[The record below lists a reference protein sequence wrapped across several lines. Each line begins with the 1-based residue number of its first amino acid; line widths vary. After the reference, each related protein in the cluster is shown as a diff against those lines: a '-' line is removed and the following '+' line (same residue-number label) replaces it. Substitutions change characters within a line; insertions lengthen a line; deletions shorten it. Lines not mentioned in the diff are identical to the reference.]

1 MEDGLLSDLG
11 LLLAK
16 LVGTDFSIPKG
27 SVIIIGSLTHLLKQ
41 GLVSY
46 SMASVRE
53 SKRFAGLFSNNVRT
67 IPFVP
72 IPMAGTGNPTLIR
85 RMVDAALWLQSL
97 DQHCLSSYHD
107 SLRKL
112 ITDSASLSN
121 RSVFHDSEY
130 SLPSS
135 LDTYDTKNVLCPG
148 WQGLP
153 AALEP
158 LTTEKERKL
167 VTCLIKDVN
176 SVFFTGLDDKPCR
189 LLQICQQ
196 AS

>member
-1 MEDGLLSDLG
+1 MESIVLCDQNFPACLPATKGKCLAIIRLEDGLLSDLG

-16 LVGTDFSIPKG
+16 LVGTEFSIPRG
-27 SVIIIGSLTHLLKQ
+27 SVILIGLLTHLLKQ

-53 SKRFAGLFSNNVRT
+53 SKRFAGLFKNNVRT

-97 DQHCLSSYHD
+97 DQHCLGSYHD

-112 ITDSASLSN
+112 ISDSASLSN
-121 RSVFHDSEY
+121 RTVFHDSEY
-130 SLPSS
+130 SLPSN
-135 LDTYDTKNVLCPG
+135 LDSYDTKNVLCPG
-148 WQGLP
+148 GRAFQLRW
-153 AALEP
+153 
-158 LTTEKERKL
+158 
-167 VTCLIKDVN
+167 
-176 SVFFTGLDDKPCR
+176 SH
-189 LLQICQQ
+189 
-196 AS
+196 